1 VESSTPGVGGT
12 GPTGGS
18 HTQGEEVVM
27 TEAVIAL
34 TIALLLA
41 IVVIDRLAR

>member
-1 VESSTPGVGGT
+1 VSPSLREPAARGR
-12 GPTGGS
+12 PAAPI
-18 HTQGEEVVM
+18 HGEEVVM
-27 TEAVIAL
+27 ASTITVL